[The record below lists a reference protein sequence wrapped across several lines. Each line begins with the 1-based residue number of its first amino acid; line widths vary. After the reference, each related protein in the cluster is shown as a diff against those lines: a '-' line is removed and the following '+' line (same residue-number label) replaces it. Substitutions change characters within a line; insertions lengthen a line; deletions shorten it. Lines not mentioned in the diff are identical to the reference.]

1 MNSSKNILSFL
12 HIDLWFSEY
21 SETTISLIPNISIT
35 HLKKKF
41 NCTTAFFLFFC
52 EFFSALFPLLQA
64 SFPLCSSRLKVLL
77 KLPYSYSLS
86 AVSVV
91 YHGALFISLPPRNF
105 RVYISAECGAVCR
118 TRTCD
123 LSVNS
128 RLLFR

>member
-12 HIDLWFSEY
+12 HDLWLQEHSK
-21 SETTISLIPNISIT
+21 TAISLIPNISIT
-35 HLKKKF
+35 HLLKNF
-41 NCTTAFFLFFC
+41 NYTATIFLFFC
-52 EFFSALFPLLQA
+52 EFFLTPFPLLRA
-64 SFPLCSSRLKVLL
+64 SSPLCSSRLKVLL

-91 YHGALFISLPPRNF
+91 YHGALFISLSPRNF

-118 TRTCD
+118 ARTCD